1 MKKSLRQIIR
11 EQVEKLFEVDIT
23 NPAGDAINDIQA
35 QVADTQKYLDNLEK
49 ETKEQIKTD
58 EKLLN
63 IDKQTKS
70 NSPST
75 INISGKSIPNPKRK
89 GLDQE
94 LPAKEKVIQAR
105 EEGLKQIEKAKANY
119 EKMAANLEKKEIE
132 IAKSQK
138 AGESKSSV
146 LPSMGSPI

>member
-1 MKKSLRQIIR
+1 MKKSLRYIIR
-11 EQVEKLFEVDIT
+11 EQIERLLEADAA
-23 NPAGDAINDIQA
+23 NPAGDALNDIQA

-49 ETKEQIKTD
+49 ETTVQIKTD
-58 EKLLN
+58 QKLLN

-70 NSPST
+70 NSPTT
-75 INISGKSIPNPKRK
+75 ITISGKTIPNPKRK

-94 LPAKEKVIQAR
+94 LPAKDKVIQAR

-119 EKMAANLEKKEIE
+119 QKMADDLAKKEIE

-138 AGESKSSV
+138 EGGSKSSV
-146 LPSMGSPI
+146 LPSTDSPI